1 MGSFQSILTGL
12 FIMINIV
19 GNSSNERLLFIFG
32 KGENEILVQQ
42 QVRLLDSVREEI
54 KERSLTITVVPESSA
69 LIGKYQV
76 KRGEFVVILV
86 GKDGTE
92 KYRTNN
98 LLQPARLFAI
108 IDAMPMRKEEIR
120 KKKAE

>member
-54 KERSLTITVVPESSA
+54 KERSLAITVVPESSA